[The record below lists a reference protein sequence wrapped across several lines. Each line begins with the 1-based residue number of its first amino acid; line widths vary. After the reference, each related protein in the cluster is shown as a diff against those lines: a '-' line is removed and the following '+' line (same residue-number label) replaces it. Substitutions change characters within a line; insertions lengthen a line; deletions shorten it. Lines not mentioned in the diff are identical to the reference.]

1 MVKIIAEAGINHNG
15 LVHKA
20 IELVKKAKYAGADFV
35 KFQIFKAENVVTKKA
50 KKSKYQKSS
59 ARDKSSQYD
68 MIKKLQLSNS
78 DFKKI
83 KSQCKKSRIKFL
95 CSAFDIDSLEFLKK
109 INEKVVKIPS
119 GEITNYPLLRK
130 IGKLK
135 LNVILSTG
143 MSSQQEIRSAV
154 NVLKKNGLK
163 NKNLIMLHCNTAY
176 PTPIEDV
183 NLLSIYSL
191 KKKFRCEVGLSDHS
205 KGIEIPIAA
214 VALGAKV
221 IEKHFTLNNNSVG
234 PDHKSSLNPN
244 DFKKMVDSIRNVERA
259 LTLKKKNI
267 NKSEISNIKIVRK
280 SIVAKKAIKIGEVF
294 TDKNLTTKR
303 PGTGIS
309 PMRWERMLGKKAKKN
324 YIPDEILLKE

>member
-1 MVKIIAEAGINHNG
+1 MKKIFKYDYVIVGAGIIG
-15 LVHKA
+15 LTIA
-20 IELVKKAKYAGADFV
+20 
-35 KFQIFKAENVVTKKA
+35 
-50 KKSKYQKSS
+50 
-59 ARDKSSQYD
+59 
-68 MIKKLQLSNS
+68 
-78 DFKKI
+78 
-83 KSQCKKSRIKFL
+83 
-95 CSAFDIDSLEFLKK
+95 
-109 INEKVVKIPS
+109 
-119 GEITNYPLLRK
+119 
-130 IGKLK
+130 
-135 LNVILSTG
+135 
-143 MSSQQEIRSAV
+143 
-154 NVLKKNGLK
+154 
-163 NKNLIMLHCNTAY
+163 
-176 PTPIEDV
+176 
-183 NLLSIYSL
+183 YSL